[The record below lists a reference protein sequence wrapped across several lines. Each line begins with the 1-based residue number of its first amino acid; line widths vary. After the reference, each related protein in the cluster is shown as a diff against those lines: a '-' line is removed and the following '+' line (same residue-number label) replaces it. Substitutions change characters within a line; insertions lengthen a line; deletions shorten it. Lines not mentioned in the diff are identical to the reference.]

1 MYHELLERVA
11 LLLAKTE
18 GWEIED
24 IHGDNPRVS
33 NPGLKTWGFSE

>member
-11 LLLAKTE
+11 LILDQTE

-24 IHGDNPRVS
+24 IHDNPRMKIY
-33 NPGLKTWGFSE
+33 L